1 MEVNGFKYIEAN
13 TGSHLINKYITI
25 AEKIQTMPSPKK
37 KLKKKLYPVVVEW
50 RQACLI

>member
-37 KLKKKLYPVVVEW
+37 KLKKNCTLQQLNGGKP
-50 RQACLI
+50 A